1 MSSTDAEPFENAV
14 RENVVRTASAM
25 MQALRENQLDQASCE
40 LESLRALTG
49 RGPDD
54 ADILV
59 FRVLIAIQRGQAR
72 EALQYLSELG
82 EGSHPELRVLCLHSL
97 QDPYWEGLAHEV
109 ANGSESAA
117 AQAMSQMLACH
128 AANRHSGH

>member
-1 MSSTDAEPFENAV
+1 MSSEADPLANSA
-14 RENVVRTASAM
+14 RESVVRTASAM
-25 MQALRENQLDQASCE
+25 MLALRENQLDQASCE
-40 LESLRALTG
+40 LESLRVLTG
-49 RGPDD
+49 RGPED

-97 QDPYWEGLAHEV
+97 QDPYWEGLAQEV
-109 ANGSESAA
+109 ADASESAA
-117 AQAMSQMLACH
+117 AQAMAQMLACH
-128 AANRHSGH
+128 AANRHAGH